1 MTPYLA
7 DFCPIFVK
15 FCKIFEL
22 KVQFLN
28 EPLVVSIWNF
38 QGIFK
43 TITANPEPLGFGKF
57 CFGFKLWLKTPK
69 NRPPLNGLVHNIHNL
84 SFDLMKFCG
93 KVNQSNIKYFAKF
106 HFHLISRTGFIT
118 VFGSAI
124 NIIFCS
130 NHVTQKV
137 LTSSTMNGVDSKIC
151 QNMSNKFC
159 LLAENL
165 FLRY

>member
-1 MTPYLA
+1 MTPFLA

-22 KVQFLN
+22 QVQFLN
-28 EPLVVSIWNF
+28 EPLVVSTWNF
-38 QGIFK
+38 QGIFT
-43 TITANPEPLGFGKF
+43 TITATPEPPGFGKF
-57 CFGFKLWLKTPK
+57 YFGSKLWLKTPK
-69 NRPPLNGLVHNIHNL
+69 NRPPLNGLVHKIHNW
-84 SFDLMKFCG
+84 SRDLMKFCG

-124 NIIFCS
+124 NVIFWS

-137 LTSSTMNGVDSKIC
+137 LTSSTINGVDSKIC
-151 QNMSNKFC
+151 QNMPK
-159 LLAENL
+159 
-165 FLRY
+165 